1 MRRLHRTTAP
11 ARLTQRE
18 SNGMCQPAWIERR
31 GVGSEARRA
40 GPQNLARYAPRTRGD
55 PVDCAKVGGRAPP
68 NSQRVPSTRSAPR
81 APSTLRQPTTQKE
94 RPSEEGN
101 VSIFHLALF
110 ETVEGQL
117 GARGTTQ
124 KSRATSHCR
133 HERSEFVVRSSA
145 TSSQGR
151 RRREEMA
158 HAGHG
163 GANRGRRYSGVG
175 VLSDIVN
182 LAATPKR

>member
-1 MRRLHRTTAP
+1 MFQYFTSPSLKP
-11 ARLTQRE
+11 LKD
-18 SNGMCQPAWIERR
+18 SSGAWER
-31 GVGSEARRA
+31 G
-40 GPQNLARYAPRTRGD
+40 
-55 PVDCAKVGGRAPP
+55 
-68 NSQRVPSTRSAPR
+68 
-81 APSTLRQPTTQKE
+81 E
-94 RPSEEGN
+94 RP
-101 VSIFHLALF
+101 
-110 ETVEGQL
+110 
-117 GARGTTQ
+117 
-124 KSRATSHCR
+124 KSRATSRR
-133 HERSEFVVRSSA
+133 HERSGFVVRSSA